1 MINAVGRE
9 IPEEVLKATGKDI
22 FKGAYVNAGV
32 EYQKGAPKVRA
43 NGDPTRDKQVASIAE
58 VLKLCGI
65 RDGMT
70 LGFHHHFREGDYVVT
85 MVMEE
90 IHKMGIKGLTIC
102 ASSLGKAHDALLPM
116 IEDGTIVGIQ
126 SSGVRGKIGEAIS
139 TGKLRDIAIMR
150 SHGGRVRAIESGEVH
165 LDISFI
171 GAPTCD
177 KCGNM
182 RANGGKS
189 DCGVLSYAM
198 VDAQYADK
206 VVAIT
211 DCLVPFPNIPASI
224 SMIDVDYVVVVD
236 EIGNPAKIASG
247 AAKPTTDLRKLKMAD
262 YCTQVVVNTP
272 YFKDGFS
279 YQTGVG
285 GASIASTIS
294 LGKIMEE
301 RGITM
306 GLALGGITTPICN
319 LLEKG
324 LIRKV
329 VDTQDFDLGAI
340 ESIKKNPNHIEISGS
355 EYANPFNKGAYVN
368 QLDFVILASLEVD
381 VNFNCN
387 VVVGSDGMITGAQ
400 GGHPD
405 TAAGAKCT
413 IVIAPLLQGR
423 IPAICTNVTTVTTP
437 GETVDVV
444 VTDYGVAINP
454 RRQDL
459 IDCLK
464 DTNLPLKTIEELRDI
479 AYSIV
484 GEPDPVQFGDRVVG
498 VIEARDGSIID
509 VVREIKEY
517 EGAAVSCSP
526 PYDQRTGSDRRRDDS
541 TSR

>member
-139 TGKLRDIAIMR
+139 TGKLRDLAIMR

-247 AAKPTTDLRKLKMAD
+247 AAKPTTDLRKLKIAD

-381 VNFNCN
+381 INFNCN

-517 EGAAVSCSP
+517 EFE
-526 PYDQRTGSDRRRDDS
+526 D
-541 TSR
+541 